1 MGKRTDSGIIVGLSA
16 LGHAVPVLLIAVL
29 ALSGCGGKKEARGM
43 AGMLSRTATAV
54 DVAKSQETKRYASN
68 ELAAAEERLMRA
80 RGAAQAKEYE
90 LADRLIAETLVNIN
104 LASAK
109 AAAARAREQVDQIKV
124 SPDDASKSGQ
134 R

>member
-1 MGKRTDSGIIVGLSA
+1 
-16 LGHAVPVLLIAVL
+16 
-29 ALSGCGGKKEARGM
+29 M